1 MTRRKRRQS
10 RQDRPTSV
18 PPTTVTG
25 PALAGP
31 AREPPD
37 RRRPKGKDDFS
48 RSGLRSAIVLTVV
61 LKLAGIVL
69 LIDPDGLQV
78 FDFPKTLFSHA
89 TDWLIIALLL
99 LVFARFGRRAFPR
112 GPFLLLPTGVALA
125 AVVSALF
132 ADNTYVALYGE
143 NDRYLGLTFL
153 ADAAVTYIA
162 IIVAFRNTRDFAT
175 LGLGL
180 AAALLGA
187 AGYAVLQF
195 AGRDPLR
202 WAEFSSQERP
212 FSTMG
217 NPDMFAS
224 FLSTM
229 LVGCAAVAA
238 LAGGR
243 AQRPLRI
250 AALSFMVMALVVSV
264 FVATRGS
271 LIGIAGG
278 LPAVA
283 ACYLRVRGARA
294 IRRRAAIVGAAVAI
308 TALAGVI
315 AFTPLGGRLRA
326 TLAGEAV
333 ADRVLIWDSA
343 LHAIA
348 ERPVLGFGPDNFA
361 VAYRH
366 YRQPG
371 SAEVFGYRVS
381 QTSAHDWV
389 LQTAATT
396 GLVGL
401 AAMLA
406 LIGWTVNALWR
417 RGLRTAP
424 MVAAPVLAGLA
435 AFYAEGLVTPNG
447 ASIDWIPWLAFAV
460 TPALL
465 VDRVRVD
472 QSRRIANPILAMAM
486 LPAVILA
493 WTGSS
498 AFEANRDAVI
508 ARNATNAKDKT
519 VSVAAALS
527 ATRLDPGR
535 PEHWLRLGLAF
546 ELAEAWRP
554 AGDAYA
560 EAAARQPYDAT
571 NWSNL
576 AAARTNQ
583 VLRHD
588 ESSGGEIAA
597 LAAAQRGVDVD
608 PNNPAPYRVYADVA
622 YFLGR
627 YDLALKEI
635 VSAIK
640 LYRLDATFDKR
651 AADAS
656 ARASDKTAA
665 RAELGDALRSKDT
678 AALRVAAAQLA
689 LDQHDAVAAAAH
701 ARRALELEPTNSDAQ
716 RILAAAT
723 SG

>member
-10 RQDRPTSV
+10 RQDGSPRV
-18 PPTTVTG
+18 PPPTLTNRAAAVS
-25 PALAGP
+25 
-31 AREPPD
+31 ARGSQN
-37 RRRPKGKDDFS
+37 RRQPKGGDDFS
-48 RSGLRSAIVLTVV
+48 RSALRSAIVWAVV
-61 LKLAGIVL
+61 LKLVGIVV

-99 LVFARFGRRAFPR
+99 MVFARYGQRAFPR
-112 GPFLLLPTGVALA
+112 GPFLLLPAGVALTT
-125 AVVSALF
+125 VVSALF
-132 ADNTYVALYGE
+132 ADNTYIALYGE

-153 ADAAVTYIA
+153 ADVVVTYIA
-162 IIVAFRNTRDFAT
+162 VIVAFRTSRDFAT

-202 WAEFSSQERP
+202 WAFSSQERP

-217 NPDMFAS
+217 NPDTFAS

-229 LVGCAAVAA
+229 LSGSAAVAA
-238 LAGGR
+238 LAAGR
-243 AQRPLRI
+243 AHRPLRLG
-250 AALSFMVMALVVSV
+250 ALSIVVIALAVSA

-271 LIGIAGG
+271 LLGISGG
-278 LPAVA
+278 LLAVA
-283 ACYLRVRGARA
+283 ACYLRVRGLAA
-294 IRRRAAIVGAAVAI
+294 IPRRAAIVGGAVAI
-308 TALAGVI
+308 TALAGVVV
-315 AFTPLGGRLRA
+315 FTPLGGRFRA
-326 TLAGEAV
+326 TLAGEALV

-361 VAYRH
+361 VAYRR

-371 SAEVFGYRVS
+371 SAEVFGYRVA
-381 QTSAHDWV
+381 QNSAHDWI

-401 AAMLA
+401 AAMLT
-406 LIGWTVNALWR
+406 LIGWTVDALWR
-417 RGLRTAP
+417 RGLRRAP
-424 MVAAPVLAGLA
+424 MVAAPILAGLV

-447 ASIDWIPWLAFAV
+447 AGIDWIPWLAFAAAA
-460 TPALL
+460 ALL
-465 VDRVRVD
+465 IDQVRVD
-472 QSRRIANPILAMAM
+472 QNRRIPNPILTMAV
-486 LPAVILA
+486 LPALILA

-498 AFEANRDAVI
+498 AFEANRDAVV
-508 ARNATNAKDKT
+508 ARNATDAKDKT
-519 VSVAAALS
+519 AAVAAALS

-535 PEHWLRLGLAF
+535 PEHWLRLGLAY
-546 ELAEAWRP
+546 EVAEAWRA

-560 EAAARQPYDAT
+560 EAATRQPYDAT

-588 ESSGGEIAA
+588 ETSGGEIAA
-597 LAAAQRGVDVD
+597 LAAAQRGVDAD
-608 PNNPAPYRVYADVA
+608 PNNPAPYRVYTDVA

-640 LYRLDATFDKR
+640 LFRLDPTFDKR
-651 AADAS
+651 AADAA
-656 ARASDKTAA
+656 ARATNKSAA
-665 RAELGDALRSKDT
+665 RAELDDVLGWKDT
-678 AALRVAAAQLA
+678 AVLRVTAAQLA
-689 LDQHDAVAAAAH
+689 LDQHDTAAAAAH
-701 ARRALELEPTNSDAQ
+701 ARRALELEPANSDAQ